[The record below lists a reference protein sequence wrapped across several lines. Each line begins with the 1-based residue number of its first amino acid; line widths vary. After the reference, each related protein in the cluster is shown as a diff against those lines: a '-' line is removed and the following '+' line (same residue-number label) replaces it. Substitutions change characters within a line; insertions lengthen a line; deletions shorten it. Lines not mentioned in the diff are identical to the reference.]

1 MKRAALIVLLL
12 ACPPLLQA
20 GDNINYYSG
29 GNHISIN
36 GRVIHPD
43 EIVEGSGDS
52 ARETRVLEDF
62 RAITITGPIEAE
74 IRTGG
79 EPAITL
85 TADDNLL
92 PLIRSRVEQGRLTLD
107 LEKSVRSRHA
117 IEAHIRV
124 PRLEALDI
132 TGSGDTRLEL
142 GDADRMAIRLVGTG
156 DLTASGRVGTLEIES
171 TGAGDID
178 TVELRAGAVSLDST
192 GSGDADITALQRC
205 ELTLLGTGDI
215 TVHGNPPERHVSSLS
230 VGEVE
235 FE

>member
-1 MKRAALIVLLL
+1 MKRTTLIVLLL
-12 ACPPLLQA
+12 ACPPPGQA

-36 GRVIHPD
+36 GRVIHSD
-43 EIVEGSGDS
+43 EIVEGSGRT
-52 ARETRVLEDF
+52 AGETRVLEDF
-62 RAITITGPIEAE
+62 RAITITGPIETV

-79 EPAITL
+79 DPAVTL

-92 PLIRSRVEQGRLTLD
+92 PLIRGRVERGRLTLD
-107 LEKSVRSRHA
+107 LEKSVRTRHA
-117 IEAHIRV
+117 IKARISL
-124 PRLEALDI
+124 PRLEALDS

-142 GDADRMAIRLVGTG
+142 GDADRLTIRLVGTG
-156 DLTASGRVGTLEIES
+156 DLSASGRVGTLEIES

-178 TVELRAGAVSLDST
+178 TVELRADAVSLDST
-192 GSGDADITALQRC
+192 GSGDAVITALQRC
-205 ELTLLGTGDI
+205 ELTLLGAGDV
-215 TVHGNPPERHVSSLS
+215 TVHGNPSERRVSSLS